1 MLAFTKCLSFF
12 FSYFFS
18 PPSSSSSSFSSFKSS
33 SGNDV
38 LEKTRWNFFSH
49 RLLYPSKIL
58 PLYDHRAIFDSAKL
72 VLLIVRKKKRKKRR
86 KKKERRGK
94 NKILP
99 KRKREEE
106 EKKSEKSQRNT
117 KFPSSLT
124 KEASSNESILLV
136 QFRESEGPF
145 SLSLSPSLSLPPVTK
160 RNQLSR
166 WAVFNRHS
174 AWFEL
179 NFLLDS
185 LILSINRWAGNPVE
199 RERPETTIYIYTHTH
214 THAHIYIYTG
224 RGNV

>member
-1 MLAFTKCLSFF
+1 MTFWKKPDETFFPTAFCTRPKSCLSTIIGLFLIPPNL
-12 FSYFFS
+12 FSWLF
-18 PPSSSSSSFSSFKSS
+18 
-33 SGNDV
+33 
-38 LEKTRWNFFSH
+38 
-49 RLLYPSKIL
+49 
-58 PLYDHRAIFDSAKL
+58 A
-72 VLLIVRKKKRKKRR
+72 KKKRK

-214 THAHIYIYTG
+214 THAHIYIYIQG
-224 RGNV
+224 EAMYRNV